1 MAPKETYRK
10 AKNTIRKISKEIPA
24 ENGFNPMMI
33 PSAVATPL
41 PPLNC
46 AKTGYTCPM
55 IQTKE
60 VESWKNKS

>member
-33 PSAVATPL
+33 PSEVATPL
-41 PPLNC
+41 PPLN
-46 AKTGYTCPM
+46 
-55 IQTKE
+55 
-60 VESWKNKS
+60 